1 MPIDIT
7 RFTIPE
13 MLKHIS
19 DLPASKRV
27 GALKEIAGLKPELKT
42 ALQLCYHKNVVF
54 DLPEGAPPYKPLEVP
69 QNWGYNRLT
78 KELQKVHYFLK
89 GAKNNL
95 TTVRKERLFIDILES
110 ISPDEAK
117 VFIMI
122 KDKKITYKGFNR
134 KLVEDA
140 LPEIFVG
147 ETEN

>member
-78 KELQKVHYFLK
+78 KELQ
-89 GAKNNL
+89 NNL